1 MSDFVWLIGQ
11 AILIVSNHITKKVS
25 VGEYDVMSRARSRSP
40 WPVKVEGLVASAS
53 DSLSY
58 LWLVAS
64 ESDSPS
70 YLGLVAS
77 ESDSPSYLWLVVSES
92 DSPSYLWLVV
102 SKSDSPSYLWL
113 VSESDSPSYLWLVAS
128 ESDMPSYLW
137 FLQFALLFDSGE
149 DFWHVCLQDHS
160 SHHQLRQNVVNLSQN
175 ENGIYIKKNKVCILS
190 LSLSISLSLSLTLST
205 WNMRSNSQTFSKHL
219 SSVSTKT

>member
-1 MSDFVWLIGQ
+1 MSDFVWLNGQ

-53 DSLSY
+53 NSLSY

-64 ESDSPS
+64 ESDLPS

-113 VSESDSPSYLWLVAS
+113 VVSESDSPSYLWLVVSESDSPSYLWLVAS

-175 ENGIYIKKNKVCILS
+175 ENGI
-190 LSLSISLSLSLTLST
+190 
-205 WNMRSNSQTFSKHL
+205 
-219 SSVSTKT
+219 